1 MDWVFIVG
9 DPMIILDAILIVGI
23 IVDRKRF
30 LRDILADAVVWYYI
44 WLFLWWDVVD
54 VFFGLSTLEDE

>member
-1 MDWVFIVG
+1 MFIVG

-44 WLFLWWDVVD
+44 
-54 VFFGLSTLEDE
+54 

>member
-1 MDWVFIVG
+1 VWSKRLRDIFGVDWVFIVG

-44 WLFLWWDVVD
+44 
-54 VFFGLSTLEDE
+54 